1 MVVEFGTL
9 ERNMVRFLKQVL
21 QEILL
26 DYPDHVIQD
35 VFSRIA
41 PLTKLHLLHEGLKL
55 FMRHFL
61 LGKKSKNRVVIY
73 SRCINNCYNSNLD

>member
-1 MVVEFGTL
+1 
-9 ERNMVRFLKQVL
+9 MVRFLKQVL

-26 DYPDHVIQD
+26 DNSDQVIQD
-35 VFSRIA
+35 VFCRIA

-61 LGKKSKNRVVIY
+61 IGKKTKQDQNKILLERV
-73 SRCINNCYNSNLD
+73 SLAEKALSSGQTKFEL

>member
-1 MVVEFGTL
+1 
-9 ERNMVRFLKQVL
+9 MVRFLKQVL

-61 LGKKSKNRVVIY
+61 LGKKSKQDQNKVLVERV
-73 SRCINNCYNSNLD
+73 SLAEKSLSAGQSKFEL

>member
-1 MVVEFGTL
+1 
-9 ERNMVRFLKQVL
+9 MVRFLKQVL
-21 QEILL
+21 QETLL
-26 DYPDHVIQD
+26 DYPDQVIQD

-61 LGKKSKNRVVIY
+61 LGKKSKQDQNKVLVERV
-73 SRCINNCYNSNLD
+73 SLAEKSLSAGQSTFEL